1 MTSRTEQVKAQARP
15 STPDSMTESEC
26 PTSDTAGPP
35 STGKKSSKKGKSSKN
50 KTGDATSTV
59 LNNMVARMRPNKADK
74 EKGDKKKGFVLDT
87 GVNILSKARVKQVK
101 VDELAE
107 DNLIIAVMGPTGS
120 GKSSFINTT
129 TGYRQGVGHTL
140 ESCTSDINVVKF
152 SCQPI
157 FPNDIYFVDT
167 PGFDDTNKSDTEI
180 FKLISNWL
188 NKTYESHIKLSG
200 LLYFHRISDNRMAGT
215 PLKNLRMF
223 EKLVGS
229 KFHNIILT
237 TTMWDEV
244 DEETGQM
251 REDELRSIYWK
262 TMIDRG
268 SGTARFLQTTQ
279 SAFQLLAPLLDEANK
294 RETLLLQKEVTDLG
308 FQLRETS
315 AGQVL
320 FLELEHLVKRQQ
332 EMLERIREEM
342 KHPSTDEEQLRFLM
356 EEYQKITSK
365 LASTSKQVSE
375 LKISIGLRLSKAVKS
390 VFGLQFLKSL
400 IGLRQPK
407 KNRPSAPVPQPPANA
422 PDTST
427 AKEVESEPGPGR
439 DATEAPAT
447 ESVTQEASLSTEPP
461 SPSSADRQG
470 EISAEDNRS
479 FFTAMSRAG
488 STGVYSDFPND
499 GDEKAL
505 DVSREPARYRP
516 EDEDAMK
523 DSNLCAPPVSH
534 TLSHFPSPPIRA
546 AEPQQKFIAQ
556 NQIQVASRVEERGS
570 RPPVIQTPQAA
581 PRHQTRTNLDRPD
594 THIANHAPEGSWYNS
609 RSSDQT
615 QAAKPEHLVLRGHE
629 GSSSMGRKN
638 SAAFPTGDRYTLC
651 PRAQK
656 WAQNGLK
663 GGTQDIQWIRVCN
676 PITKENTLV
685 LVDTP
690 GFNGDTR
697 TDTTVLEMVGQW
709 VTSRCPD
716 GMKLSGIV
724 FVCRIKDNRFTQGFT
739 SIRMNMGAFRKLCG
753 DRAFEKIILV
763 TTMWDSLKDL
773 RVGEEREKALEA
785 GYWADMIKGGSHSR
799 RFNRSEASAW
809 QIIQDILEKQ
819 SGPTLEELQKFERRL
834 SQTKVGQELL
844 THLQDI
850 RARQSILIPTIA
862 SQITDSGR
870 PSTAQATLDAEQGR
884 LEAEAQKAFEEV
896 KSLKV
901 SFGEKISKFFSFG
914 WKPHKRQLSPKN

>member
-1 MTSRTEQVKAQARP
+1 MQINASSVQMDVLSPQSERRELNLHRTGKTSCWYHSHRANPRICERQLFAMTSRTEQVKAQARP

-50 KTGDATSTV
+50 RTGDATSTV

-74 EKGDKKKGFVLDT
+74 EKGDKSTQKKGFVLDT

-251 REDELRSIYWK
+251 REEELRDVYWK

-268 SGTARFLQTTQ
+268 SRTARFLQTTQ
-279 SAFQLLAPLLDEANK
+279 SAFQLLAPLLHEANK

-342 KHPSTDEEQLRFLM
+342 QHPSTDEEQLRFLM

-375 LKISIGLRLSKAVKS
+375 LKISIGSRLSKAVKS

-407 KNRPSAPVPQPPANA
+407 KIHPSAPVPQPPANA
-422 PDTST
+422 PDVSS
-427 AKEVESEPGPGR
+427 AKEVENERGPDG
-439 DATEAPAT
+439 DAAEVPAT
-447 ESVTQEASLSTEPP
+447 ESVSQEAALSTQPP
-461 SPSSADRQG
+461 SPSSADRLG

-479 FFTAMSRAG
+479 FFTAISRAG
-488 STGVYSDFPND
+488 STGVYPNSPND
-499 GDEKAL
+499 GDEKVL
-505 DVSREPARYRP
+505 DVSGEPVRYRP
-516 EDEDAMK
+516 EDEDAVK
-523 DSNLCAPPVSH
+523 VSNLCPPPASRI
-534 TLSHFPSPPIRA
+534 LSSFPSPPTRI

-556 NQIQVASRVEERGS
+556 NQIQVSSRVEERAS
-570 RPPVIQTPQAA
+570 RPLAIQTTQAA
-581 PRHQTRTNLDRPD
+581 PRHQTRPK
-594 THIANHAPEGSWYNS
+594 PGEGE
-609 RSSDQT
+609 T
-615 QAAKPEHLVLRGHE
+615 
-629 GSSSMGRKN
+629 
-638 SAAFPTGDRYTLC
+638 
-651 PRAQK
+651 
-656 WAQNGLK
+656 
-663 GGTQDIQWIRVCN
+663 
-676 PITKENTLV
+676 
-685 LVDTP
+685 
-690 GFNGDTR
+690 
-697 TDTTVLEMVGQW
+697 
-709 VTSRCPD
+709 
-716 GMKLSGIV
+716 
-724 FVCRIKDNRFTQGFT
+724 
-739 SIRMNMGAFRKLCG
+739 
-753 DRAFEKIILV
+753 
-763 TTMWDSLKDL
+763 
-773 RVGEEREKALEA
+773 
-785 GYWADMIKGGSHSR
+785 
-799 RFNRSEASAW
+799 
-809 QIIQDILEKQ
+809 
-819 SGPTLEELQKFERRL
+819 
-834 SQTKVGQELL
+834 
-844 THLQDI
+844 
-850 RARQSILIPTIA
+850 
-862 SQITDSGR
+862 
-870 PSTAQATLDAEQGR
+870 
-884 LEAEAQKAFEEV
+884 
-896 KSLKV
+896 
-901 SFGEKISKFFSFG
+901 
-914 WKPHKRQLSPKN
+914 